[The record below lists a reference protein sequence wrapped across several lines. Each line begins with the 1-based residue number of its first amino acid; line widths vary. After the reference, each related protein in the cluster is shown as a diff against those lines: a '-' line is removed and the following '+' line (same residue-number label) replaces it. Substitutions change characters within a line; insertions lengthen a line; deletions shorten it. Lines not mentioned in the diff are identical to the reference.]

1 MTKKIVDL
9 FLDGYLGDE
18 IVCTFAYRTDKGD
31 WYLILSKKYL
41 VDILRFKV
49 SYSFGIPTINLY
61 SSADLEKTVN
71 SYCGTEMM
79 DCPDYIK
86 EWFCKK
92 HNVVKSED
100 MLKFIPAQD
109 LTH

>member
-1 MTKKIVDL
+1 MKKIVYK

-18 IVCTFAYRTDKGD
+18 IVCIFAYTTDKGD
-31 WYLILSKKYL
+31 WYLIRSKKYH

-49 SYSFGIPTINLY
+49 TYSFNTTIDIY

-71 SYCGTEMM
+71 SYCGVEMM

-86 EWFCKK
+86 EWFYKK
-92 HNVVKSED
+92 HNVVKSKD
-100 MLKFIPAQD
+100 MLKLIPTD
-109 LTH
+109 